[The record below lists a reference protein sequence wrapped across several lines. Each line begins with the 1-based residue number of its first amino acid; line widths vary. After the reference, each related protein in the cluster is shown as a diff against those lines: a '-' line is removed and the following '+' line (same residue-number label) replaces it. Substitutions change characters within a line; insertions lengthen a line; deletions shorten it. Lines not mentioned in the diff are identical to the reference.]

1 MNTKIIITFFSL
13 LIAISSKGQEVFKTV
28 NPPENIKTISF
39 NSNNSTS
46 DPLRIS
52 ASTIPSSSLGNI
64 PLAKLGSILTI
75 SFDDL
80 VEEEKKYYYKIKY
93 YNSDWT
99 PSSLFES
106 EYITGFVSDEI
117 SEYNYSYNT
126 IQSYVHYTLKL
137 PNDLTTLTKS
147 GNYAITI
154 FEEDKEDKPLF
165 SRRFMLYENKIIV
178 GGIVKRSNRQLFEDQ
193 NVDIIINY
201 TNFNIINP
209 MEYIKLSVI
218 QNNDWATLRG
228 NIKPQF
234 IRENQ
239 LLYKNMRALDFK
251 GGNEFY
257 YFESKDYQIN
267 TNYIAHVR
275 QDEVGM
281 YHHFLYTNHERKNS
295 PYTYFPDIN
304 GNFKITSNT
313 ADDVSIEAEY
323 IYVHFSLEKNE
334 LMADE
339 SIYVYGAFNDWALTN
354 ENRMKYNPTSKKYE
368 CTMLMKQG
376 FYNYDYVTVSKNLI
390 NKTAISGSFHETE
403 NEYLLLVYYRKFGE
417 QYDSLIG
424 VGTAK

>member
-1 MNTKIIITFFSL
+1 MALGIKAQEMFKI
-13 LIAISSKGQEVFKTV
+13 V
-28 NPPENIKTISF
+28 NPPENIKTISI
-39 NSNNSTS
+39 NSNKLNT
-46 DPLRIS
+46 
-52 ASTIPSSSLGNI
+52 SLGNI
-64 PLAKLGSILTI
+64 PLAKLGSIIEI

-80 VEEEKKYYYKIKY
+80 VEEEKVYYYKIKY

-99 PSSLFES
+99 ASTLFES

-126 IQSYVHYTLKL
+126 IQSYVHYSLEL

-147 GNYAITI
+147 GNYTITV

-193 NVDIIINY
+193 NIDITINY
-201 TNFNIINP
+201 ANFNIVNP

-218 QNNDWATLRG
+218 QNNDWATLRE

-251 GGNEFY
+251 GTNEFY

-275 QDEVGM
+275 QDENGM
-281 YHHFLYTNHERKNS
+281 YHHFLYTNHERKNR

-313 ADDVSIEAEY
+313 SDDVSIEAEY

-334 LMADE
+334 LMADQA
-339 SIYVYGAFNDWALTN
+339 IYVYGAFNDWVLTD

-376 FYNYDYVTVSKNLI
+376 FYNYDYVTVSRKSI
-390 NKTAISGSFHETE
+390 DRTAISGSFYETE

-424 VGTAK
+424 VGSAK